1 MNIGEK
7 IKQLRTEKNL
17 TQPQLAE
24 AIGIE
29 QSYLSKLENDKSI
42 PSADIF
48 QAILKA
54 FAIEVGSF
62 LEGIDEKII
71 YRQLRQIPEVANY
84 LNAGVAY
91 KIRNIK
97 KWLFGSAA
105 ACVIGL
111 TLIVAGYK
119 SLLFSSSQYE
129 YISEGVLLPGEPV
142 DFLAH
147 WERYEAKDACTY
159 AVSDECAKKSEE
171 KANKAKAMKAR
182 NRLDTVLTYMYQ
194 GKAIYKNVEGG
205 LRIYNFVARNQIS
218 RRENS
223 YLILFGSFL
232 TFAGIFGFFVE
243 IRLRRI

>member
-7 IKQLRTEKNL
+7 IKQLRTDKNL

-54 FAIEVGSF
+54 FAIDVGSF
-62 LEGIDEKII
+62 LDGIDEKII
-71 YRQLRQIPEVANY
+71 HRQLRQIPDVANY

-91 KIRNIK
+91 KIHNIK
-97 KWLFGSAA
+97 KWLYGSAA

-111 TLIVAGYK
+111 TLIVAGEK
-119 SLLFSSSQYE
+119 NLLFSSVRYNYVSPGVVLPNE
-129 YISEGVLLPGEPV
+129 SADILDSFTFRNSLDRKVNAKLISYDEAAKLLS
-142 DFLAH
+142 DFEN
-147 WERYEAKDACTY
+147 ERSRPSYQ
-159 AVSDECAKKSEE
+159 
-171 KANKAKAMKAR
+171 
-182 NRLDTVLTYMYQ
+182 LTDRYQ
-194 GKAIYKNVEGG
+194 GQRFVAPVEGG
-205 LRIYNFVARNQIS
+205 S
-218 RRENS
+218 RTYRLTDTVVVQSPNNRH
-223 YLILFGSFL
+223 LTLLGSVL

-243 IRLRRI
+243 FRLRKI

>member
-7 IKQLRTEKNL
+7 IKQLRTDKNL

-54 FAIEVGSF
+54 LSVDVGSF
-62 LEGIDEKII
+62 LEGIDDKII
-71 YRQLRQIPEVANY
+71 HRQLRQIPEVANY

-91 KIRNIK
+91 KIHNIK
-97 KWLFGSAA
+97 KWLFGSAV

-111 TLIVAGYK
+111 TLIVAGEK
-119 SLLFSSSQYE
+119 SLLFSSWQYN
-129 YISEGVLLPGEPV
+129 YVSPGVVLPNEPA
-142 DFLAH
+142 DILDSYTY
-147 WERYEAKDACTY
+147 RRSIDKKYEAKLISADEA
-159 AVSDECAKKSEE
+159 AKLISDFESERRRPSFQL
-171 KANKAKAMKAR
+171 A
-182 NRLDTVLTYMYQ
+182 DHYQ
-194 GKAIYKNVEGG
+194 GRTFVVPVEGG
-205 LRIYNFVARNQIS
+205 S
-218 RRENS
+218 RTYTLTETIIVQSPNNH
-223 YLILFGSFL
+223 YLTLLGSLL

-243 IRLRRI
+243 FRLRKI